1 MGASASVLRGV
12 SRQAGGTVYVHG
24 DRVSQETRQTGGAGE
39 PNTGNVAFPA
49 VVGVSSEQEGAALE
63 GSRLGR
69 ETERLAPCPW
79 VARAP
84 RRAAERALVSSFPP
98 GWKSQRDVHGSEAF
112 RNFCRC
118 EQMFNESMSPRTGG
132 ESRVPPGAKEE
143 AEESWRAGSGSR
155 RQSCVPGQTENPPL
169 PHVCAASVE
178 RALSRRCRAGGGG
191 GARCARCRA
200 LLLPHRGEAREE
212 WRASSLG

>member
-12 SRQAGGTVYVHG
+12 SRQAGGTVCVHG

-84 RRAAERALVSSFPP
+84 RRAAEWALVSSFRP
-98 GWKSQRDVHGSEAF
+98 GWKS
-112 RNFCRC
+112 
-118 EQMFNESMSPRTGG
+118 
-132 ESRVPPGAKEE
+132 
-143 AEESWRAGSGSR
+143 
-155 RQSCVPGQTENPPL
+155 
-169 PHVCAASVE
+169 
-178 RALSRRCRAGGGG
+178 
-191 GARCARCRA
+191 
-200 LLLPHRGEAREE
+200 
-212 WRASSLG
+212 

>member
-1 MGASASVLRGV
+1 MSVPGVRGTNGSPGRAWPLTEPVTRRGSCERCGRPQRGGSWSREGRRGQRYKLGSCRLHVLRNFWLLSLTVLVGAWLPVRRPEQLSSPCWRRAPGATLRPLFAVNGTRTLSASGGRCGTGGLARRGSQRLRPEGSV
-12 SRQAGGTVYVHG
+12 QAGRGHCLCHG

-84 RRAAERALVSSFPP
+84 AELQNGP
-98 GWKSQRDVHGSEAF
+98 
-112 RNFCRC
+112 
-118 EQMFNESMSPRTGG
+118 
-132 ESRVPPGAKEE
+132 
-143 AEESWRAGSGSR
+143 
-155 RQSCVPGQTENPPL
+155 
-169 PHVCAASVE
+169 
-178 RALSRRCRAGGGG
+178 
-191 GARCARCRA
+191 
-200 LLLPHRGEAREE
+200 
-212 WRASSLG
+212 